1 MVVANTSTPNVGGRP
16 RIQAIDEAVLQAALQ
31 ALARD
36 GLSGLSLARV
46 AVDAGTTRTAIYRRW
61 PTRAALAVA
70 AVARLAQA
78 DAPAVTGDPF
88 VDLVAELE
96 HFRSRI
102 TEAGSLPLAGAMLSG
117 LIEPEVRRAYL
128 AQILAPRRARFQAVL
143 QAAVNRGHL
152 HKDADLAHAGT
163 TLTGSWYAYHLAG
176 TTPPDDWPYRAASF
190 VWRGCGGTPPRLPA
204 TAAGR

>member
-1 MVVANTSTPNVGGRP
+1 MATASTPNIGGRP
-16 RIQAIDEAVLQAALQ
+16 RNQAIDEAVLQAALQ

-36 GLSGLSLARV
+36 GLSGLSLTRV

-61 PTRAALAVA
+61 PTRVALAVA

-96 HFRSRI
+96 HFRDRI

-117 LIEPEVRRAYL
+117 LIEPEVRQAYVE
-128 AQILAPRRARFQAVL
+128 QIVAPRRARFRAVL
-143 QAAVNRGHL
+143 QLAVERGQL
-152 HKDADLAHAGT
+152 SADADLGHAST

-176 TTPPDDWPYRAASF
+176 VTPPDDWPYLAACF
-190 VWRGCGGTPPRLPA
+190 VWRGCGGTPPVIDR
-204 TAAGR
+204 T